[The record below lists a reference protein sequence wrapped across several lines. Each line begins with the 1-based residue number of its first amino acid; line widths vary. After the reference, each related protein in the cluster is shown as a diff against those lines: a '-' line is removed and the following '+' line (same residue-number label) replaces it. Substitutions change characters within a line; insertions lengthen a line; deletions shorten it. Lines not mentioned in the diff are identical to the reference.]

1 VSTPVNWR
9 PGEDVIIAGSVS
21 NDEAK
26 KIYPNGWKEPKPYI
40 RIVPQPG
47 ATPSAKPTVTYR
59 KEGIAVFPAPAERVF
74 RYMSAGDHRHTA
86 FKSHRLVGVQS
97 DVVTID
103 AEVYN
108 PDGSTFQTTIEHRLN
123 RPTGIETRMIG
134 GAFDGARF
142 THSYTPA
149 GGSTKVDLEGD
160 FPSIPGVSAADE
172 LKMIDGFFTAVF
184 TEDTATLRTWS
195 QS

>member
-1 VSTPVNWR
+1 
-9 PGEDVIIAGSVS
+9 
-21 NDEAK
+21 
-26 KIYPNGWKEPKPYI
+26 
-40 RIVPQPG
+40 
-47 ATPSAKPTVTYR
+47 VTYR
-59 KEGIAVFPAPAERVF
+59 KEAIAVFPASAERVF
-74 RYMSAGDHRHTA
+74 RYMSVGDHRHAA

-123 RPTGIETRMIG
+123 PPTGIETRMIG

-149 GGSTKVDLEGD
+149 GGSTKVDFEGD
-160 FPSIPGVSAADE
+160 FPAIPGVSADDE
-172 LKMIDGFFTAVF
+172 LKMIEGFFTAAF
-184 TEDTATLRTWS
+184 TEDTATLRTWG